1 MISNK
6 ARVGRALY
14 LLKLELD
21 NFIPREF
28 VSHHDEE
35 AAAVLNQILGQSR
48 DSERPFHNM
57 KTQDLLAVMQASWWE
72 IFDRSLGGIEPT
84 IVREVTLSHE
94 AWANRHDF
102 APDAA
107 FQALNSIQ
115 KLLAAMS
122 SPSTRELEMLKVE
135 SLESAVEAQEAAVI
149 EAAVVEAGQPSDGP
163 EPVPEGTSTIETEA
177 ASAEVPEGGFPESA
191 AQEGGEEPTAEPFL
205 TDLVRSLREA
215 GALQD
220 GDYVAEVTRDSVQS
234 EYAADSL
241 LKDLNPALVQAL
253 ASLGCDH
260 LYDHQGRVLAELL
273 SGNNVV
279 VQAGWAGEETL
290 TGAIPLAETL
300 LRNPGGHALIL
311 CPEEAAVSQIST
323 RLESLLSGVGIRTV
337 ACLEMTAKFEPETND
352 GVPSTAVVTTPDF
365 VNRSMLGRQRE
376 WQGFLKNLQLVV
388 IDQGQEYRGYFGAG
402 VAVLLR
408 RLAHSLAIQGAD
420 PQCCMVTA
428 GCSNSLELAQSL
440 TGKTFEVVSALDT
453 ASPKRHYLFVDP
465 TPEESRVEIDLI
477 DRVGRAALACV
488 ESGKSVAVCC
498 LTEEMALRCYSSAVE
513 LCQARGANP
522 GIMSLAISGGP
533 GSEEDRVPSASEQ
546 NQVGAAFTTL
556 TPNGVN
562 VAESCGGLVL
572 VGFPDTPGAAL
583 RMLESV
589 GRQAEPEAFAICYSV
604 ADSENRFFAHNLTGL
619 LNKGPDLI
627 GVDADISEVVQLHV
641 PHLVSE
647 SEGRVYSFSREVLGN
662 ALFQTLRREGSELA
676 FTDEFDPEEI
686 ELRPGKD
693 ECWSLWNDGEQ
704 IGFLPS
710 YQGFREAYPGAI
722 LAYRDVKYR
731 VAESESGQES
741 GASPKVVLEYL
752 EELAGLSTQPE
763 FATSLAI
770 RGDSLGLPLAT
781 GPSLH
786 LGNVT
791 LEERLV
797 QISLVDES
805 AELSLYE
812 QMPEEGR
819 IRGRLIGTH
828 TPENDISWHT
838 DSQAFWIDVGSLL
851 TGESGVPAESQ
862 SVAADSKVPA
872 LEQMLR
878 VGIRFSFPVGP
889 YDLITY
895 SEGSRIFLV
904 EAGQGALGVAKK
916 AFDRWR
922 DILELGASLARQ
934 CECEKGCPYCIVPP
948 FPYDKS
954 VDKASGLELAD
965 LLLEATR
972 ET

>member
-21 NFIPREF
+21 SFIPREF

-35 AAAVLNQILGQSR
+35 AATVLNQILGQSR

-57 KTQDLLAVMQASWWE
+57 KTQDLLAVMQASWWD

-102 APDAA
+102 APDGA

-122 SPSTRELEMLKVE
+122 SPSTLELEMLKVE
-135 SLESAVEAQEAAVI
+135 SLESAVEAQEAEVVD
-149 EAAVVEAGQPSDGP
+149 AAIVEAGQPSD
-163 EPVPEGTSTIETEA
+163 EPVPEDSSTADTEVV
-177 ASAEVPEGGFPESA
+177 SAEVPESGFPESA
-191 AQEGGEEPTAEPFL
+191 TEEGGEEPTAEPFL
-205 TDLVRSLREA
+205 RDLVRSLREA
-215 GALQD
+215 GALLD
-220 GDYVAEVTRDSVQS
+220 GDYIAEVTRDSVQS

-253 ASLGCDH
+253 ASLGCDS
-260 LYDHQGRVLAELL
+260 LYNHQGRVLSELL

-279 VQAGWAGEETL
+279 VQAGWAAEETL

-311 CPEEAAVSQIST
+311 CSEEAAVLQVSA
-323 RLESLLSGVGIRTV
+323 RLESLLSGVGIRTLT
-337 ACLEMTAKFEPETND
+337 CLEMTAKFEPETND

-365 VNRSMLGRQRE
+365 VNRSLLGRQRE

-388 IDQGQEYRGYFGAG
+388 IDQGQEYRGYFGAS

-420 PQCCMVTA
+420 PQYCMVAA
-428 GCSNSLELAQSL
+428 GCSNCFELAQSL
-440 TGKTFEVVSALDT
+440 TGKSFEVVSALNA

-465 TPEESRVEIDLI
+465 APDESRVDTDLL
-477 DRVGRAALACV
+477 DRVGKAALACV
-488 ESGKSVAVCC
+488 ETGKSVAVCC
-498 LTEEMALRCYSSAVE
+498 LSEEMARRCYSTAVE
-513 LCQARGANP
+513 ICQARGVNP
-522 GIMSLAISGGP
+522 GIMSLASTGGP
-533 GSEEDRVPSASEQ
+533 GSEEGGVPSASEQ
-546 NQVGAAFTTL
+546 NPVGAVFTTL
-556 TPNGVN
+556 TPNGVTM
-562 VAESCGGLVL
+562 AENCGGLIL
-572 VGFPDTPGAAL
+572 VGFPDTPGEAL
-583 RMLESV
+583 RVLESV
-589 GRQAEPEAFAICYSV
+589 GRQAEPEAFAIFYSLG
-604 ADSENRFFAHNLTGL
+604 DSETRFFAHNLTGL
-619 LNKGPDLI
+619 LAKGPDLI

-641 PHLVSE
+641 PHLISE

-676 FTDEFDPEEI
+676 FTEEFDPDEI
-686 ELRPGKD
+686 ELRPGTDK
-693 ECWSLWNDGEQ
+693 CWSLWNDGEQ

-722 LAYRDVKYR
+722 LAFRDVKYR
-731 VAESESGQES
+731 VSESLSGHED
-741 GASPKVVLEYL
+741 GASPKVVLESL
-752 EELAGLSTQPE
+752 DELVCLSTQPE

-770 RGDSLGLPLAT
+770 RDDSLGLPLAT

-805 AELSLYE
+805 AEPSLDE
-812 QMPEEGR
+812 QVPEERR

-828 TPENDISWHT
+828 TPENDVSWHS
-838 DSQAFWIDVGSLL
+838 DAQAFWIDVGSLL
-851 TGESGVPAESQ
+851 TGESGPPADNES
-862 SVAADSKVPA
+862 VVVDSIVPA

-878 VGIRFSFPVGP
+878 VGVRFSFPVGP

-895 SEGSRIFLV
+895 SEGSRIFLL
-904 EAGQGALGVAKK
+904 EAGPGALGVVKK

-948 FPYDKS
+948 FSYNKS
-954 VDKASGLELAD
+954 VDKVAALELAD
-965 LLLEATR
+965 RLLEATR